1 MTIQYLSSFVSTE
14 SRIAGQLATTGYA
27 VTDYYLPER
36 QIDKIRNELSDA
48 WQSGCFRHAGVGR
61 GESWELQPEIRND
74 KVLWL
79 EQATCTP
86 SQQLYLTA
94 LEKLR
99 RQLNQDLL
107 LGLFNFEGHM
117 AVYPPGARYQRHIDQ
132 FRDMGTR
139 RVTAIL
145 YLNADWKISDGGA
158 LRLYLDNDNP
168 RHYKDIYPYAG
179 RLVTFLSDRFY
190 HEVLPAGRERYS
202 ITGWFRQRDDMLAF

>member
-1 MTIQYLSSFVSTE
+1 MNIQYLSNFVSTE
-14 SRIAGQLATTGYA
+14 SRIADQLIRHGFS
-27 VTDYYLPER
+27 VTDRYLSPTSVE
-36 QIDKIRNELSDA
+36 KIRTEMIEA

-61 GESWELQPEIRND
+61 GENWELQPGIRND

-79 EQATCTP
+79 DKADCSP
-86 SQQLYLTA
+86 SQQLYLNG

-99 RQLNQDLL
+99 QRLNRELM

-117 AVYPPGARYQRHIDQ
+117 AVYPPGARYRRHIDQ

-139 RVTAIL
+139 RITCIL
-145 YLNADWKISDGGA
+145 YLNGDWKISDGGA

-168 RHYKDIYPYAG
+168 QHYRDIYPYAG

-190 HEVLPAGRERYS
+190 HEVLPSSRERYS
-202 ITGWFRQRDDMLAF
+202 ITGWFRQRDDLLAI